1 MVGLKPDEKKDQV
14 YYDISKVN
22 FHYYI
27 QIYNIVVLESFYT
40 LSLKN
45 LFYYLQKSGLV
56 LGARVASQINVAID
70 DFRHIEQLK
79 GNIFDEE
86 LKLIVKSTLNLK
98 FLFEILT
105 FAECLVSTGTREFI
119 PRIAAAISF
128 LYKLYNYNG

>member
-79 GNIFDEE
+79 GNIVDE
-86 LKLIVKSTLNLK
+86 
-98 FLFEILT
+98 
-105 FAECLVSTGTREFI
+105 G
-119 PRIAAAISF
+119 
-128 LYKLYNYNG
+128 